1 MRITGVKLDSAMIN
15 KCHGGDIW
23 QYPRSFR
30 NNMIDFS
37 VNINPLGISER
48 AKNIIIRNLDKI
60 NYYPDS
66 ESKYLKDLLGR
77 FHGLPGYN
85 FLIGNGS
92 IELIHLIPRALKPK
106 VVLIP
111 VPTFSEYEFVAK
123 ANNANC
129 LFVKCS
135 EKDNFKIDVS
145 KLMRFIP
152 QADLVFL
159 CNPNNPT
166 GSVLTSREILS
177 LIKVCKD
184 SKVTLVIDEAFID
197 FIFQRDKVTVISE
210 AVKNKYLLVLRS
222 LTKFFALPGLRI
234 GYLVGHKDIIR
245 EISRYMYP
253 WNVNTLAQIVAAK
266 VIADKRY
273 IRETRGVILEERAY
287 LYENL
292 NNIRGVKV
300 FPSDANFFLC
310 KLEDAVIKNAAKLS
324 KKLIGEGILIRDCGN
339 SRGLGNSFFRIA
351 VKNRVENIKLIS
363 VLRAV
368 LA

>member
-1 MRITGVKLDSAMIN
+1 MDSSMIN

-23 QYPRSFR
+23 QYPRPFR
-30 NNMIDFS
+30 SDIIDFS

-60 NYYPDS
+60 NYYPDP
-66 ESKYLKDLLGR
+66 ESKYLKDVLGK

-106 VVLIP
+106 VILIP
-111 VPTFSEYEFVAK
+111 IPVFSEYEFVAK

-129 LFVKCS
+129 LFLKCS

-145 KLMRFIP
+145 KLMRSIP
-152 QADLVFL
+152 KADLVFL

-166 GSVLTSREILS
+166 GFVLTSREILS

-197 FIFQRDKVTVISE
+197 FIFQRNKITMISE

-245 EISRYMYP
+245 QISQYMYP
-253 WNVNTLAQIVAAK
+253 WNISTLAQITAAK
-266 VIADKRY
+266 VVADKQY
-273 IRETRGVILEERAY
+273 IGETRSVILEERAY

-292 NNIRGVKV
+292 NNIRGIKV
-300 FPSDANFFLC
+300 FPSDANFFLS
-310 KLEDAVIKNAAKLS
+310 KLKDAVIKDAAKLS
-324 KKLIGEGILIRDCGN
+324 KKLIGGGILIRDCSN
-339 SRGLGNSFFRIA
+339 FRGLDNRFFRIA

-363 VLRAV
+363 ALRAV